1 MAAGRLVF
9 GLLGPLEVWSGGT
22 RLSVTGTKRRVL
34 LAHLLLR
41 ANQIVPADDLI
52 EAMWPADPPRSA
64 RANIQTYV
72 SALRRCLPDGPC
84 GPRIATYGNGYL
96 IEVARDEL
104 DVTLFED
111 LLLQARQ
118 AQGPGQ
124 LDLALGLLDEALR
137 LWRGDPLSDLPE
149 CRAWRTAVDRLVELR
164 LSAAE
169 QRARTRIGR
178 GQHAAAVAGLR
189 ALTDVHPFR
198 ESLWELLLTALHA
211 TGRRADALRAYA
223 EIRGLLVNEL
233 GVEPGRQLQS
243 IHREILNG
251 TFDAAPDATSD
262 ADGVPPV
269 AQAPP
274 TVPVRQLPAGIPDF
288 VGRANHLGMLD
299 ALLTPRGVQQPPAVA
314 VIVGAPG
321 TGKTTLAVHAA
332 HRACSRFPDGQLYI
346 DMRGATGSRAPTH
359 VFREVLRALGVS
371 GRAIPRRTA
380 ERATLYRSMLA
391 QRRMLLVLDDAG
403 DAQHVRDLLPPNG
416 TCAVL
421 VTSRRQLS
429 TVAGAH
435 PVHLDAFAAH
445 EARQLLCRIAGA
457 ERVER
462 EPQEATAICG
472 ACGYLPLAIRI
483 AGAKLAERRF
493 WSLRVLSERLAD
505 ESHRLGELH
514 ADDMWLRASFELS
527 VRQLPT
533 DAATAFRLLGLLNTG
548 SQPGW
553 VIAALLG
560 RAGADDVLD
569 VLVDANLLQ
578 QLGPDASGQ
587 PRYRLHDLLYCY
599 AVEAVAAEP
608 AELRRQA
615 TARVLA
621 GWLALAERA
630 GQLLSP
636 CVFRPA
642 PGLAPRWCPDPPYAA
657 GIVSAPLSWFDAERQ
672 HLVDMV
678 ELAAAT
684 GHDELAW
691 ELAVAL
697 VPYFDQRSCY
707 PDWRRSHGSALA
719 AVRAAGNRHGEAAL
733 LRGLGQV
740 LLYQDCYAD
749 ALAMMRRSRSLSR
762 QLGDQRGAAI
772 AVTGLGSVHRI
783 MGRHDLAVRCYQDA
797 LRELAAIGDEHSE
810 AQVRNAMGIIC
821 RQRRDFGA
829 ARVWFDG
836 ALRLAR
842 RIGDR
847 HREASVRGQIG
858 MLQIDQAR
866 PREAL
871 QSLHQAMMTF
881 EALNDEHCAGYV
893 LEAVG
898 RAELLLDRP
907 LRAQS
912 SLDRALSIFRTTGDR
927 RGQATAT
934 ELLGK
939 LHLTRHDI
947 RAASSCHVDATQLWR
962 QIGARPE
969 LPVATGA
976 S

>member
-9 GLLGPLEVWSGGT
+9 GLLGPLDVWSDGT
-22 RLSVTGTKRRVL
+22 RLAITGTKRRVL

-41 ANQIVPADDLI
+41 ANQVVPADDLV
-52 EAMWPADPPRSA
+52 EVMWPADPPRSA

-72 SALRRCLPDGPC
+72 SALRRWLPDRPC

-96 IEVARDEL
+96 LEVARDEL
-104 DVTLFED
+104 DVTRFED
-111 LLLQARQ
+111 LLLE
-118 AQGPGQ
+118 AQHAQDHGQ
-124 LDLALGLLDEALR
+124 LDRALDLLDEALR
-137 LWRGDPLSDLPE
+137 LWRGEPLGDLPD
-149 CRAWRTAVDRLVELR
+149 CRSWRTAVDRLVELR
-164 LSAAE
+164 LTAAE
-169 QRARTRIGR
+169 QRARNRIGR
-178 GQHAAAVAGLR
+178 GQHAAAVGGLR
-189 ALTDVHPFR
+189 ALTEVHPFR

-211 TGRRADALRAYA
+211 TGRRADALRAYG
-223 EIRGLLVNEL
+223 EIRELLVDEL

-243 IHREILNG
+243 IHREILSG
-251 TFDAAPDATSD
+251 TFEAVPVTARGADTARSGVAAQPRM
-262 ADGVPPV
+262 
-269 AQAPP
+269 
-274 TVPVRQLPAGIPDF
+274 PVRQLPAGIPDF
-288 VGRANHLGMLD
+288 IGRANHLGALD
-299 ALLTPRGVQQPPAVA
+299 ELLAPREAQQHPAVA

-332 HRACSRFPDGQLYI
+332 RRACPSFPDGQLYI
-346 DMRGATGSRAPTH
+346 DMRGSTGTRSPTH

-416 TCAVL
+416 TCAML

-429 TVAGAH
+429 TVPGAH
-435 PVHLDAFAAH
+435 AVHLDAFAAH
-445 EARQLLCRIAGA
+445 EARQLLCSIAGA

-462 EPQEATAICG
+462 EPQEATAICA

-493 WSLRVLSERLAD
+493 WSLRILAERLAD
-505 ESHRLGELH
+505 ESRRLGELH

-527 VRQLPT
+527 VRQLPA

-560 RAGADDVLD
+560 RDRADEVLD

-587 PRYRLHDLLYCY
+587 PRYRLHDLLHCY

-621 GWLALAERA
+621 GWLGLAERA

-636 CVFRPA
+636 CVFRPT
-642 PGLAPRWCPDPPYAA
+642 PGQAPRWCPDPSGAA
-657 GIVSAPLSWFDAERQ
+657 RIVRAPLAWFDAERQ

-678 ELAAAT
+678 ELAAGT
-684 GHDELAW
+684 GLDELAW

-707 PDWRRSHGSALA
+707 PDWRRSHSSALTV
-719 AVRAAGNRHGEAAL
+719 VRASGNRHGEAAL

-740 LLYQDCYAD
+740 LLYQDCYVD

-783 MGRHDLAVRCYQDA
+783 MGAHDLAVRCYQDA

-821 RQRRDFGA
+821 RHRRDFGA

-847 HREASVRGQIG
+847 HREASIRGQIG
-858 MLQIDQAR
+858 MLQVDQAR
-866 PREAL
+866 PHEAL
-871 QSLHQAMMTF
+871 RSLHRAMVTF
-881 EALNDEHCAGYV
+881 EALDDEHCAGYV
-893 LEAVG
+893 LEAMG

-947 RAASSCHVDATQLWR
+947 RAASSCHVDASQLWR

-976 S
+976 P